1 MTTASEL
8 GNELLAELRF
18 HSARFSPIYEGYLSD
33 HGPMA
38 ALAMHGLGR
47 SAEEVLGWLGDYRQR
62 LQPLATAPA
71 AYQRLLAETTDDL
84 NRLGAHA
91 LLQRHL
97 PELISGWP
105 TNAYHPL
112 IRLAY
117 GYQFGIDE
125 EIVAGLA
132 YLRWCGRRPAL
143 EALAERAIDTTASPD
158 RLFHAMSAC
167 ATNVAPDRRF
177 DDCLDLVEQH
187 PEFSAAARR
196 VPNALR
202 QISRLA
208 LRVFDESHDFFALHL
223 VTGAHAYRVLSEF
236 IGPEQEE
243 TFTLGILAGYA
254 AVGAP
259 ELTPA
264 HDESTSAPSEQQTRQ
279 FIEGLSVKNEHD
291 IKIAYSCLK
300 QSEHFEDALFLEI
313 AARYLRG
320 R

>member
-1 MTTASEL
+1 MTTVSEP
-8 GNELLAELRF
+8 NSELLADLKS
-18 HSARFSPIYEGYLSD
+18 HSVRFSPIYDGYLSD

-38 ALAMHGLGR
+38 ALAMHGLG
-47 SAEEVLGWLGDYRQR
+47 SSSEEVLGWLGVYRQR

-71 AYQRLLAETTDDL
+71 EYRRLLAETTDDL
-84 NRLGAHA
+84 ERLGARA

-105 TNAYHPL
+105 TNAYHSL

-125 EIVAGLA
+125 EIAAGLA
-132 YLRWCGRRPAL
+132 YLRWCGRRPIL
-143 EALAERAIDTTASPD
+143 ESLAEHARATTASPD

-167 ATNVAPDRRF
+167 ATNVTPNRRF
-177 DDCLDLVEQH
+177 DDCLDIVEQH
-187 PEFSAAARR
+187 PEFNAAACR
-196 VPNALR
+196 VPDALS

-223 VTGAHAYRVLSEF
+223 VTGAHAFRVLSQF
-236 IGPEQEE
+236 AGHRQEE
-243 TFTLGILAGYA
+243 IFALGILAGYA
-254 AVGAP
+254 SVGAP

-264 HDESTSAPSEQQTRQ
+264 QDEPTAAPTEQQTRQ
-279 FIEGLSVKNEHD
+279 FIDSLSVEDEHD
-291 IKIAYSCLK
+291 IKIAYSCLM
-300 QSEHFEDALFLEI
+300 QSEHFDDALYLEV
-313 AARYLRG
+313 AARYLRS